1 MGIPIEEPLGYAGVA
16 LLLGGFFFIAA
27 GMRIIEIE
35 SVSVRS
41 GWKTC
46 VFGVVLTILGAV
58 FLVPDVYTAV
68 TQYGTPTPTSTMSM
82 PTSTVSKPL
91 PTDTQLM
98 PTQIS
103 EPTQFLGDTLSP
115 TQVAIEPT
123 LTSELVATPLDV
135 VERYYSLL
143 NGEKYVEAW
152 GMFSSRFQQNQEA
165 ENVEEY
171 KDWAE
176 RVDEVVVVNPI
187 ILEQSDTESVVVIAQ
202 VVYHM
207 QDGTKREYNDLQVY
221 LKRKNLRQD
230 WLIDDI
236 GTAR

>member
-27 GMRIIEIE
+27 GMRIVEIE
-35 SVSVRS
+35 KVSVRS

-46 VFGVVLTILGAV
+46 IFGIALTLLGAL

-68 TQYGTPTPTSTMSM
+68 TQYATPTPTSIVSV
-82 PTSTVSKPL
+82 STPIASKPL
-91 PTDTQLM
+91 PTDTPPM
-98 PTQIS
+98 PRQTS
-103 EPTQFLGDTLSP
+103 EPTRPPDDTLTP

-123 LTSELVATPLDV
+123 STSEPMATPLDV

-143 NGEKYVEAW
+143 NREKYVEAW
-152 GMFSSRFQQNQEA
+152 EMFSSRFQQNQEA

-171 KDWAE
+171 KDWAKRVE
-176 RVDEVVVVNPI
+176 RVVVVNPT
-187 ILEQSDTESVVVIAQ
+187 ILEHSDTESVVVIAQ

-207 QDGTKREYNDLQVY
+207 RDSKQREYSDLRVY
-221 LKRKNLRQD
+221 LKRENLRQD

-236 GTAR
+236 GVAR